1 MSSKTQCNSGVDDL
15 PMLSFCLGLAAK
27 HNGIMAL
34 TAFRVGGLRQ
44 KVDTNMK
51 VDTNGLQEAKR
62 TDDQKKL
69 NKCTSRIGLPWHLR
83 IHRPHSQQRQIHGL
97 HCHQKYCRVGIRD
110 PPSPRAPR
118 ETSRPRR
125 HRRDPPYQARHRHSQ
140 QNHTGPSFPRPP
152 HQTTYPTTPNSLSG
166 TSGGHRFTR
175 PQEHHRRAGPST
187 SEAPRLG

>member
-34 TAFRVGGLRQ
+34 TAFRVGGPRQ

-69 NKCTSRIGLPWHLR
+69 NKCTSRKAKTRQGLPWIQRRNLRR
-83 IHRPHSQQRQIHGL
+83 IHGQG
-97 HCHQKYCRVGIRD
+97 D
-110 PPSPRAPR
+110 
-118 ETSRPRR
+118 
-125 HRRDPPYQARHRHSQ
+125 
-140 QNHTGPSFPRPP
+140 QNEGAVPF
-152 HQTTYPTTPNSLSG
+152 
-166 TSGGHRFTR
+166 
-175 PQEHHRRAGPST
+175 
-187 SEAPRLG
+187 